1 MSQDEGLGA
10 GSDPFK
16 RTVDRFL
23 GVGGRNVKASSSFRY
38 ALTKHVFICDDL
50 FRAKNDFRTHA
61 FPFFRLPQKSFLG
74 RQGELQRLVCS
85 INRT

>member
-1 MSQDEGLGA
+1 MSQDEDLGA

-16 RTVDRFL
+16 RIIDRLL
-23 GVGGRNVKASSSFRY
+23 GIRGRNVKASSSFRY

-50 FRAKNDFRTHA
+50 FRTKNDFRTHVS
-61 FPFFRLPQKSFLG
+61 PFFRLPQKYFLG
-74 RQGELQRLVCS
+74 RQGELQRPFCS